1 MAAAKKTPVNVL
13 ADAPKKEE
21 KAAVETAKK
30 TVEVLEEK
38 KTAEVVKETEKKV
51 AEETGKKTAGKVSA
65 KKAPEKTVEKAPEKT
80 VEKTAEKTET
90 KTNAK
95 KTTKKTVKKEETV
108 TLTIQYNN
116 RDVTAKT
123 IVEKVKE
130 DYAKKAGADAAIE
143 TMDLYVQPLENV
155 VYYVINGEGG
165 PEFKVEL

>member
-1 MAAAKKTPVNVL
+1 M
-13 ADAPKKEE
+13 
-21 KAAVETAKK
+21 
-30 TVEVLEEK
+30 
-38 KTAEVVKETEKKV
+38 
-51 AEETGKKTAGKVSA
+51 
-65 KKAPEKTVEKAPEKT
+65 
-80 VEKTAEKTET
+80 
-90 KTNAK
+90 
-95 KTTKKTVKKEETV
+95 

-130 DYAKKAGADAAIE
+130 DYAKKTGSNTAIE